1 MIEDESNDLK
11 EQLIPKE
18 EGGDE
23 QDDLDMKQI
32 FNNEYNNN
40 QHKSEQYFKTHCK
53 SVEYLGQIFRTDFKN
68 GLSSNNKRDLE
79 WREKKWG
86 NNHLPPE
93 KENSIL
99 AHIIECFEDPTL
111 RVLLAA
117 SIVSL
122 IIGVLKDGIKTGWIE
137 GTAIFFAVFLVVSIS
152 SYMNYQET
160 EQFLKLSRE
169 TKLKKVLVIRD
180 SREKE
185 ISIEDV
191 LVGDILKLRIGD
203 IINVDGFV
211 FGDTKAGMDESPVT
225 GESDVMCKMNCF
237 EQKGQKYT
245 CPFVFSG
252 SQVVDGYGNML
263 VAAVGDKT
271 FEGGNKS
278 LTDVKKGKKNE
289 NQEQNENEEE
299 KKEEEEDEDTN
310 LTPLKKQLN
319 DLSNIIGDLGY
330 LMAILIGCVLLV
342 KETIINM
349 LAGISIFSS
358 QELDIVVNAFII
370 AVTVIVVAIPEGLP
384 MAVTIA
390 LAYSVDKMKREHN
403 LVKHL
408 DKSEAMGNVNNVCT
422 DKTGTLTLGQMR
434 VTAFFIEG
442 KDIRISKEQIND
454 EDLRNLIWNC
464 IYKNIT
470 CVETLDNNGKTVLNG
485 DMTEKAL
492 FSYLKKAAYP
502 LEGEN
507 KGLYIL
513 PFKSEYKYMMNI
525 YKDNEGYILYVK
537 GAPERVSPFFTKY
550 RVEKGKEDGFDD
562 HKQELF
568 DKQAEYAEDSMRT
581 LIFGY
586 KKLTE
591 DEIIK
596 TRKAYPED
604 DLAFFNELAKG
615 LCFAF
620 MVGIRD
626 DNREDVPKAI
636 EKCVH
641 AGITVRMVTGDNIN
655 TAIAISKDVGIIQAN
670 QVAESKRLAQ
680 FYREKVESKE
690 GQNGIINGEHP
701 IALEG
706 EIFRVICGGITKVKK
721 EGQALEISL
730 NNREA
735 FIHTVKELKI
745 IARASPEDKFILVF
759 GLKELGNIVAVTG
772 DGTNDAPAL
781 RQAHVGFAMGI
792 RGTDIAKDAA
802 DIVLLDDSFSSIV
815 TACKYGRNVYDCI
828 RKFIQFQLTT
838 NIVAVFMT
846 FLGGIILKD
855 SPLNAIQMLWV
866 NLIMDSFASLA
877 LATEDPND
885 SLLDRK
891 PYSRDASILTPMMNL
906 NIISQAIFQISVLTL
921 IIFYGDV
928 IFGVPSDRDL
938 EHFMWNNVNGY
949 HFTIF
954 FNIFVFMQVFNSI
967 NARKLQKDE
976 FNVFTG
982 IFGNWLYI
990 FIQSVIIIGQ
1000 MLLVTFGGRAV
1011 RTHPLSLHQ
1020 HCMCLLISSL
1030 TLVWGFFIK
1039 TLPIDVS
1046 EPQVLTEEKVKI
1058 PDTFTKTVGLGYKSR
1073 GQMKMSSGIHGLNS
1087 NASRVKK

>member
-1 MIEDESNDLK
+1 MQETSDLNEK
-11 EQLIPKE
+11 LLVKDFQE
-18 EGGDE
+18 EGKTE
-23 QDDLDMKQI
+23 NFDMSKI
-32 FNNEYNNN
+32 FNNEYNN
-40 QHKSEQYFKTHCK
+40 SEHNSEKYFKEHLR
-53 SVEYLGQIFRTDFKN
+53 SVEYVGQLFRTDFKN
-68 GLSSNNKRDLE
+68 GLSSSNKQDLA
-79 WREKKWG
+79 WREQRWG

-99 AHIIECFEDPTL
+99 EHIINCFEDPTL
-111 RVLLAA
+111 KVLLVA

-122 IIGVLKDGIKTGWIE
+122 IIGVSKDGLSTGWIE

-152 SYMNYQET
+152 SYMNYQEM

-180 SREKE
+180 GREKE
-185 ISIEDV
+185 ISIEDI

-211 FGDTKAGMDESPVT
+211 FGDAKAGMDESPVT
-225 GESDVMCKMNCF
+225 GESDVMWKINNF
-237 EQKGQKYT
+237 ELKGQKYS

-252 SQVVDGYGNML
+252 SQVVDGYGNMV

-271 FEGGNKS
+271 FEGQNKQ
-278 LTDVKKGKKNE
+278 LTNASGKKGDNDGE
-289 NQEQNENEEE
+289 G
-299 KKEEEEDEDTN
+299 DDDDAD

-319 DLSNIIGDLGY
+319 ELSNLIGDLGY
-330 LMAILIGCVLLV
+330 IFAILIGVTLFL
-342 KETIINM
+342 KETIIN
-349 LAGISIFSS
+349 LIIGVSIFSS
-358 QELDIVVNAFII
+358 HMLDVLVNAFII

-390 LAYSVDKMKREHN
+390 FAFSVDKMKKEHN

-422 DKTGTLTLGQMR
+422 DKTGTLTLGVMR
-434 VTAFFIEG
+434 IAAFFIEDE
-442 KDIRISKEQIND
+442 DIRLNRAKVQD
-454 EDLRNLIWNC
+454 ENLRDIIWNC
-464 IYKNIT
+464 MFKNIT
-470 CVETLDNNGKTVLNG
+470 CVETTNEKGEKILNG

-492 FSYLKKAAYP
+492 FTYLKENNYP
-502 LEGEN
+502 LDGER
-507 KGLYIL
+507 KGKYVL
-513 PFKSEYKYMMNI
+513 PFKSDYKYMMNI
-525 YKDNEGYILYVK
+525 FEEKDGYILYAK

-550 RVEKGKEDGFDD
+550 RTKGGQEENFEEHADD
-562 HKQELF
+562 LTN
-568 DKQAEYAEDSMRT
+568 KQAEYAEDSMRT

-586 KKLTE
+586 KKLTQE
-591 DEIIK
+591 EI
-596 TRKAYPED
+596 TKAREENPED
-604 DLAFFNELAKG
+604 DLKFFQELAKG

-626 DNREDVPKAI
+626 NNREDVPEAI
-636 EKCVH
+636 RKCHH

-655 TAIAISKDVGIIQAN
+655 TAIAISKDVGIIEPHQAGECKN
-670 QVAESKRLAQ
+670 IAAYYRKFVQEKPDEAQ
-680 FYREKVESKE
+680 R
-690 GQNGIINGEHP
+690 GIQTGENP

-706 EIFRVICGGITKVKK
+706 EIFRVICGGITKNPGKDGGMV
-721 EGQALEISL
+721 ITL
-730 NNREA
+730 NNKEA
-735 FIHTVKELKI
+735 FKHTVQRLKV

-802 DIVLLDDSFSSIV
+802 DVVLLDDSFSSIV
-815 TACKYGRNVYDCI
+815 TACKYGRNIYDCI
-828 RKFIQFQLTT
+828 RKFVQFQLTT
-838 NIVAVFMT
+838 NVVAVFMT

-877 LATEDPND
+877 LATEDPTD
-885 SLLDRK
+885 ALLDRK
-891 PYSRDASILTPMMNL
+891 PYSRDASILTPMMIL
-906 NIISQAIFQISVLTL
+906 NIFSQAIFQIIVLTV
-921 IIFYGDV
+921 IIFYGDYL
-928 IFGVPSDRDL
+928 FGVPSDREL

-976 FNVFTG
+976 YNVFTG
-982 IFGNWLYI
+982 IFGNWLYLL
-990 FIQSVIIIGQ
+990 IQTIIVVGQ
-1000 MLLVTFGGRAV
+1000 IILVTFGGRAV
-1011 RTHPLSLHQ
+1011 RTHALSVSQ
-1020 HCMCLLISSL
+1020 HCMCIGIAAC
-1030 TLVWGFFIK
+1030 TLVWGFFVK
-1039 TLPIDVS
+1039 LLPIDVS
-1046 EPQVLTEEKVKI
+1046 EKVEEEEDKRKV
-1058 PDTFTKTVGLGYKSR
+1058 PDTYKKTVGLGYMSR
-1073 GQMKMSSGIHGLNS
+1073 GRMNMSSGVRSLSSNS
-1087 NASRVKK
+1087 RNK

>member
-1 MIEDESNDLK
+1 MNEGSDLTEHLISKDRNDEGSND
-11 EQLIPKE
+11 
-18 EGGDE
+18 DY
-23 QDDLDMKQI
+23 DMKQI
-32 FNNEYNNN
+32 FNNEYNTSA
-40 QHKSEQYFKTHCK
+40 HSSEKYFKEHCK
-53 SVEYLGQIFRTDFKN
+53 SVEHLAQVFRTDFVN
-68 GLSSNNKRDLE
+68 GLSSSNKQDLE
-79 WREKKWG
+79 WRENKWG

-99 AHIIECFEDPTL
+99 EHIIECFEDPTL

-122 IIGVLKDGIKTGWIE
+122 IIGVAKDGIKTGWIE

-180 SREKE
+180 GKEKE

-211 FGDTKAGMDESPVT
+211 FGDAKAGMDESPVT
-225 GESDVMCKMNCF
+225 GESDVMWKVNEF

-252 SQVVDGYGNML
+252 SQVVDGYGNMV

-271 FEGGNKS
+271 FEGANKQLINS
-278 LTDVKKGKKNE
+278 SGGKSDD
-289 NQEQNENEEE
+289 
-299 KKEEEEDEDTN
+299 DEDGEDAN

-319 DLSNIIGDLGY
+319 ELSNLIGDLGY
-330 LMAILIGCVLLV
+330 LMAILIGLVLFL
-342 KETIINM
+342 KETIIN
-349 LAGISIFSS
+349 LTNGISIFTSH
-358 QELDIVVNAFII
+358 EVDVIVNAFII

-422 DKTGTLTLGQMR
+422 DKTGTLTLGVMR
-434 VTAFFIEG
+434 VCAFFIEG
-442 KDIRISKEQIND
+442 QDIKLSNNKIND
-454 EDLRNLIWNC
+454 ENLRDLVWNC

-470 CVETLDNNGKTVLNG
+470 CVETVDDKGKTVLNG

-492 FSYLKKAAYP
+492 YTYLKEGSYP
-502 LEGEN
+502 LEGN
-507 KGLYIL
+507 RKGLYVL
-513 PFKSEYKYMMNI
+513 PFKSDYKYMMNI
-525 YKDNEGYILYVK
+525 YKDEDGYTLYAK
-537 GAPERVSPFFTKY
+537 GAPERVGEFFGKF
-550 RVEKGKEDGFDD
+550 RVAGGQEEDYEE

-591 DEIIK
+591 EEIQK
-596 TRKAYPED
+596 SKDAHPDD
-604 DLAFFNELAKG
+604 DLGFFQELAKG

-626 DNREDVPKAI
+626 NNREDVPEAI
-636 EKCVH
+636 RKCHH

-655 TAIAISKDVGIIQAN
+655 TAIAISKDVGIIEPNQA
-670 QVAESKRLAQ
+670 AECKRIAQ
-680 FYREKVESKE
+680 YYREQVEKNE
-690 GQNGIINGEHP
+690 DAKNGIKTGESP

-706 EIFRVICGGITKVKK
+706 EIFRVICGGITKKQQEK
-721 EGQALEISL
+721 GGDLEIFL

-735 FIHTVKELKI
+735 FKHTVQRLKV

-802 DIVLLDDSFSSIV
+802 DVVLLDDSFSSIV

-828 RKFIQFQLTT
+828 RKFVQFQLTT

-877 LATEDPND
+877 LATEDPTD

-891 PYSRDASILTPMMNL
+891 PYSREASILTPMMKL
-906 NIISQAIFQISVLTL
+906 NIVSQAIFQISTLTI
-921 IIFYGDV
+921 IIFYGDY
-928 IFGVPSDRDL
+928 IFGVPSDRNL

-976 FNVFTG
+976 YNVFTG

-990 FIQSVIIIGQ
+990 LIQTIIIVGQ
-1000 MLLVTFGGRAV
+1000 VILVTFGGRAV
-1011 RTHPLSLHQ
+1011 RTHALSIKQ
-1020 HCMCLLISSL
+1020 HCECLGISAL
-1030 TLVWGFFIK
+1030 TLVWGFFVK
-1039 TLPIDVS
+1039 LLPIDVT
-1046 EPQVLTEEKVKI
+1046 EPSTEGEEQVKH
-1058 PDTFTKTVGLGYKSR
+1058 PDTYKKTVGLGYMSR
-1073 GQMKMSSGIHGLNS
+1073 GQMKMSSGVRGLTS
-1087 NASRVKK
+1087 SRSRVKK

>member
-1 MIEDESNDLK
+1 MQESSDLK
-11 EQLIPKE
+11 EQLLDKGRDE
-18 EGGDE
+18 EGSSGDY
-23 QDDLDMKQI
+23 DMSKI
-32 FNNEYNNN
+32 FNNEYNTGA
-40 QHKSEQYFKTHCK
+40 HASEKYFKENCK
-53 SVEYLGQIFRTDFKN
+53 SVEHLAQVFRTDFIN
-68 GLSSNNKRDLE
+68 GLNSSNKEDLK
-79 WREKKWG
+79 WREDKWG

-122 IIGVLKDGIKTGWIE
+122 IIGVAKDGIKTGWIE

-180 SREKE
+180 GREKE

-211 FGDTKAGMDESPVT
+211 FGDAKAGMDESPVT
-225 GESDVMCKMNCF
+225 GESDVMWKVNNF
-237 EQKGQKYT
+237 ELKGQKYT

-252 SQVVDGYGNML
+252 SQVVDGYGNMV

-271 FEGGNKS
+271 FEGSNKQ
-278 LTDVKKGKKNE
+278 LTNASGGKSG
-289 NQEQNENEEE
+289 
-299 KKEEEEDEDTN
+299 DDDDDDDAD

-319 DLSNIIGDLGY
+319 ELSNLIGDLGY
-330 LMAILIGCVLLV
+330 LMAILIGIVLFL
-342 KETIINM
+342 KETIIN
-349 LAGISIFSS
+349 LTSGISIWTSH
-358 QELDIVVNAFII
+358 ELDVLVNAFII

-422 DKTGTLTLGQMR
+422 DKTGTLTLGVMK
-434 VTAFFIEG
+434 VCAFYIEEQ
-442 KDIRISKEQIND
+442 DFRLNKEKIND
-454 EDLRNLIWNC
+454 NNLRELIWNC

-470 CVETLDNNGKTVLNG
+470 CVETLDEKGKPVLNG

-492 FSYLKKAAYP
+492 YSYLKEASYS
-502 LEGEN
+502 LEGN
-507 KGLYIL
+507 RKGLYVL
-513 PFKSEYKYMMNI
+513 PFKSDYKYMMNI
-525 YKDNEGYILYVK
+525 YKEEDGYILYAK
-537 GAPERVSPFFTKY
+537 GAPERVGEFFSLF
-550 RVEKGKEDGFDD
+550 RVQGGQEENFDE
-562 HKQELF
+562 HKQDFF

-581 LIFGY
+581 LTFGY

-591 DEIIK
+591 EEIQK
-596 TRKAYPED
+596 SKDAHPED
-604 DLAFFNELAKG
+604 DLAFFQELAKG

-626 DNREDVPKAI
+626 DNRPDVPEAI
-636 EKCVH
+636 KKCHH

-655 TAIAISKDVGIIQAN
+655 TAIAISKDVGIIEAN
-670 QVAESKRLAQ
+670 EASQCKELAKKYRAEVEKNKDNAPQVIRNLD
-680 FYREKVESKE
+680 
-690 GQNGIINGEHP
+690 HP

-706 EIFRVICGGITKVKK
+706 EIFRVVCGGITKKQQEK
-721 EGQALEISL
+721 GGELEIFL

-735 FIHTVKELKI
+735 FKHTVKNLRI

-802 DIVLLDDSFSSIV
+802 DVVLLDDSFSSIV

-828 RKFIQFQLTT
+828 RKFVQFQLTT

-877 LATEDPND
+877 LATEDPTD

-891 PYSRDASILTPMMNL
+891 PYSREASILTPMMKL
-906 NIISQAIFQISVLTL
+906 NIISQAIFQITTLTV
-921 IIFYGDV
+921 IIFYGDY
-928 IFGVPSDRDL
+928 IFGVPSDRNL

-954 FNIFVFMQVFNSI
+954 FNIFVYMQVFNSI

-976 FNVFTG
+976 LNVFTG
-982 IFGNWLYI
+982 IMGNWLYI
-990 FIQSVIIIGQ
+990 LIQSIIFGGQ
-1000 MLLVTFGGRAV
+1000 IILVTFGGRAV
-1011 RTHPLSLHQ
+1011 RTHALSLKQ
-1020 HCMCLLISSL
+1020 HVDCLLISSM
-1030 TLVWGFFIK
+1030 TLVWGFFVK
-1039 TLPIDVS
+1039 LLPIDV
-1046 EPQVLTEEKVKI
+1046 TEESTEGEEQVKK
-1058 PDTFTKTVGLGYKSR
+1058 PDTYKKTVGLGYMSR
-1073 GQMKMSSGIHGLNS
+1073 GQMKMNSGVRGL
-1087 NASRVKK
+1087 NASRAKK

>member
-1 MIEDESNDLK
+1 MQETSDLNEK
-11 EQLIPKE
+11 LLVKDFQE
-18 EGGDE
+18 EGKTE
-23 QDDLDMKQI
+23 NFDMSKI
-32 FNNEYNNN
+32 FNNEYNN
-40 QHKSEQYFKTHCK
+40 SEHNSEKYFKEHLR
-53 SVEYLGQIFRTDFKN
+53 SVEYVGQLFRTDFKN
-68 GLSSNNKRDLE
+68 GLSSSNKQDLA
-79 WREKKWG
+79 WREQRWG

-99 AHIIECFEDPTL
+99 EHIINCFEDPTL
-111 RVLLAA
+111 RVLLVA

-122 IIGVLKDGIKTGWIE
+122 IIGVSKDGLSTGWIE

-152 SYMNYQET
+152 SYMNYQEM

-180 SREKE
+180 GREKE
-185 ISIEDV
+185 ISIEDI

-211 FGDTKAGMDESPVT
+211 FGDAKAGMDESPVT
-225 GESDVMCKMNCF
+225 GESDVMWKINNF
-237 EQKGQKYT
+237 ELKGQKYS

-252 SQVVDGYGNML
+252 SQVVDGYGNMV

-271 FEGGNKS
+271 FEGQNKQ
-278 LTDVKKGKKNE
+278 LTNASGKKGDNDGE
-289 NQEQNENEEE
+289 G
-299 KKEEEEDEDTN
+299 DDDDAD

-319 DLSNIIGDLGY
+319 ELSNLIGDLGY
-330 LMAILIGCVLLV
+330 IFAILIGVTLFL
-342 KETIINM
+342 KETIINLIIGVSIISSHM
-349 LAGISIFSS
+349 LDV
-358 QELDIVVNAFII
+358 LVNAFII

-390 LAYSVDKMKREHN
+390 FAFSVDKMKKEHN

-422 DKTGTLTLGQMR
+422 DKTGTLTLGVMR
-434 VTAFFIEG
+434 IAAFFIEDE
-442 KDIRISKEQIND
+442 DIRLNRAKVQD
-454 EDLRNLIWNC
+454 ENLRDIIWNC
-464 IYKNIT
+464 MFKNIT
-470 CVETLDNNGKTVLNG
+470 CVETTNEKGEKILNG

-492 FSYLKKAAYP
+492 FTYLKENNYP
-502 LEGEN
+502 LDGER
-507 KGLYIL
+507 KGKYVL
-513 PFKSEYKYMMNI
+513 PFKSDYKYMMNI
-525 YKDNEGYILYVK
+525 FEEKDGYILYAK

-550 RVEKGKEDGFDD
+550 RTKGGQEENFEEHADD
-562 HKQELF
+562 LTN
-568 DKQAEYAEDSMRT
+568 KQAEYAEDSMRT

-586 KKLTE
+586 KKLTQE
-591 DEIIK
+591 EL
-596 TRKAYPED
+596 TKAREENPED
-604 DLAFFNELAKG
+604 DLKFFQKLAKG

-626 DNREDVPKAI
+626 NNREDVPEAI
-636 EKCVH
+636 RKCHH

-655 TAIAISKDVGIIQAN
+655 TAIAISKDVGIIEPHQAGECKN
-670 QVAESKRLAQ
+670 IAAYYRKFVQEKPDEAQ
-680 FYREKVESKE
+680 R
-690 GQNGIINGEHP
+690 GIQTGENP

-706 EIFRVICGGITKVKK
+706 EIFRVICGGITKNPGKDGGMV
-721 EGQALEISL
+721 ITL
-730 NNREA
+730 NNKEA
-735 FIHTVKELKI
+735 FKHTVQRLKV

-802 DIVLLDDSFSSIV
+802 DVVLLDDSFSSIV
-815 TACKYGRNVYDCI
+815 TACKYGRNIYDCI
-828 RKFIQFQLTT
+828 RKFVQFQLTT
-838 NIVAVFMT
+838 NVVAVFMT

-877 LATEDPND
+877 LATEDPTD
-885 SLLDRK
+885 ALLDRK
-891 PYSRDASILTPMMNL
+891 PYSRDASILTPMMIL
-906 NIISQAIFQISVLTL
+906 NIFSQAIFQIIVLTV
-921 IIFYGDV
+921 IIFYGDYL
-928 IFGVPSDRDL
+928 FGVPSDREL

-976 FNVFTG
+976 YNVFAG
-982 IFGNWLYI
+982 ILGNWLYLL
-990 FIQSVIIIGQ
+990 IQTIIVVGQ
-1000 MLLVTFGGRAV
+1000 IILVTFGGRAV
-1011 RTHPLSLHQ
+1011 RTHALSVSQ
-1020 HCMCLLISSL
+1020 HCMCIGIAAC
-1030 TLVWGFFIK
+1030 TLVWGFFVK
-1039 TLPIDVS
+1039 LLPIDVS
-1046 EPQVLTEEKVKI
+1046 EKVEEEEDKRKV
-1058 PDTFTKTVGLGYKSR
+1058 PDTFKKTVGLGYMSR
-1073 GQMKMSSGIHGLNS
+1073 GRMNMSSGVRSLSSNS
-1087 NASRVKK
+1087 RNK

>member
-1 MIEDESNDLK
+1 MQEQSDLK
-11 EQLIPKE
+11 EHLLDGPRDNDGV
-18 EGGDE
+18 EGDY
-23 QDDLDMKQI
+23 DMSKI
-32 FNNEYNNN
+32 FNNEYNTSA
-40 QHKSEQYFKTHCK
+40 HASEKYFKENCK
-53 SVEYLGQIFRTDFKN
+53 SVEHLGQVFKTDFQN
-68 GLSSNNKRDLE
+68 GLSSSNLADLK
-79 WREKKWG
+79 WREDKWG

-111 RVLLAA
+111 RVLLVA

-122 IIGVLKDGIKTGWIE
+122 IIGVAKDGIKTGWIE

-169 TKLKKVLVIRD
+169 TRLKKVLVIRD
-180 SREKE
+180 GREKE

-211 FGDTKAGMDESPVT
+211 FGDAKAGMDESPVT
-225 GESDVMCKMNCF
+225 GESDVMWKVNNF
-237 EQKGQKYT
+237 ELKGQKYT

-271 FEGGNKS
+271 FEGSNKQ
-278 LTDVKKGKKNE
+278 LTNASGGKS
-289 NQEQNENEEE
+289 
-299 KKEEEEDEDTN
+299 DDDDDADDAN

-319 DLSNIIGDLGY
+319 ELSNLIGDLGY
-330 LMAILIGCVLLV
+330 LMAILIGIVLFL
-342 KETIINM
+342 KETIIN
-349 LAGISIFSS
+349 LTSGLSIWTSH
-358 QELDIVVNAFII
+358 ELDVLVNAFII

-422 DKTGTLTLGQMR
+422 DKTGTLTLGVMR
-434 VTAFFIEG
+434 VCAFYIEEQ
-442 KDIRISKEQIND
+442 DIRLNKDKIND
-454 EDLRNLIWNC
+454 NNLRDLVWNC
-464 IYKNIT
+464 IFKNIT
-470 CVETLDNNGKTVLNG
+470 CVETLDEKGKPVLNG

-492 FSYLKKAAYP
+492 YTYLKEAAYP
-502 LEGEN
+502 LEGN
-507 KGLYIL
+507 RKGLYVL
-513 PFKSEYKYMMNI
+513 PFKSDYKYMMNI
-525 YKDNEGYILYVK
+525 YKEEDGYTLYAK
-537 GAPERVSPFFTKY
+537 GAPERVGEFFSLF
-550 RVEKGKEDGFDD
+550 RVNGGQEENYEE
-562 HKQELF
+562 HKQDLF

-591 DEIIK
+591 DEIK
-596 TRKAYPED
+596 KAKDAHPDD
-604 DLAFFNELAKG
+604 DLGFFQELAKG

-626 DNREDVPKAI
+626 NNREDVPEAI
-636 EKCVH
+636 KKCHH

-655 TAIAISKDVGIIQAN
+655 TAIAISKDVGIIDPS
-670 QVAESKRLAQ
+670 QVAQCKETAKK
-680 FYREKVESKE
+680 YRAEVEK
-690 GQNGIINGEHP
+690 NPDNAPTAIRNLDHP

-706 EIFRVICGGITKVKK
+706 EIFRVVCGGITKKQQDK
-721 EGQALEISL
+721 GELEIFL

-735 FIHTVKELKI
+735 FKHTVRDLKI

-802 DIVLLDDSFSSIV
+802 DVVLLDDSFSSIV

-828 RKFIQFQLTT
+828 RKFVQFQLTT
-838 NIVAVFMT
+838 NVVAVFMT

-877 LATEDPND
+877 LATEDPTEA
-885 SLLDRK
+885 LLDRK
-891 PYSRDASILTPMMNL
+891 PYSREASILTPMMKL
-906 NIISQAIFQISVLTL
+906 NIISQSIFQITTLTV
-921 IIFYGDV
+921 IIFYGDY
-928 IFGVPSDRDL
+928 IFGVPSDRNL

-976 FNVFTG
+976 LNVFTG
-982 IFGNWLYI
+982 ICGNWLYI
-990 FIQSVIIIGQ
+990 LIQSIIFGGQ
-1000 MLLVTFGGRAV
+1000 IILVTFGGRAV
-1011 RTHPLSLHQ
+1011 RTHALSLKQ
-1020 HCMCLLISSL
+1020 HIDCLLISSM
-1030 TLVWGFFIK
+1030 TLVWGFFVK
-1039 TLPIDVS
+1039 LLPIDV
-1046 EPQVLTEEKVKI
+1046 TEESTEGEEQVKK
-1058 PDTFTKTVGLGYKSR
+1058 PDTYKKTVGLGYMSR
-1073 GQMKMSSGIHGLNS
+1073 GQMKMNSGVRGL
-1087 NASRVKK
+1087 NASRAKK

>member
-1 MIEDESNDLK
+1 MQETSDLNEK
-11 EQLIPKE
+11 LLVKDFQE
-18 EGGDE
+18 EGKTE
-23 QDDLDMKQI
+23 NFDMSKI
-32 FNNEYNNN
+32 FNNEYNN
-40 QHKSEQYFKTHCK
+40 SEHNSEKYFKEHLR
-53 SVEYLGQIFRTDFKN
+53 SVEYVGQLFRTDFKN
-68 GLSSNNKRDLE
+68 GLSSSNKQDLA
-79 WREKKWG
+79 WREQRWG

-99 AHIIECFEDPTL
+99 EHIINCFEDPTL
-111 RVLLAA
+111 RVLLFA

-122 IIGVLKDGIKTGWIE
+122 IIGVSKDGLSTGWIE

-152 SYMNYQET
+152 SYMNYQEM

-180 SREKE
+180 GREKE
-185 ISIEDV
+185 ISIEDI

-211 FGDTKAGMDESPVT
+211 FGDAKAGMDESPVT
-225 GESDVMCKMNCF
+225 GESDVMWKINNF
-237 EQKGQKYT
+237 ELKGQKYS

-252 SQVVDGYGNML
+252 SQVVDGYGNMV

-271 FEGGNKS
+271 FEGQNKQ
-278 LTDVKKGKKNE
+278 LTNASGKKGDNDGE
-289 NQEQNENEEE
+289 G
-299 KKEEEEDEDTN
+299 DDDDAD

-319 DLSNIIGDLGY
+319 ELSNLIGDLGY
-330 LMAILIGCVLLV
+330 IFAILIGVTLFL
-342 KETIINM
+342 KETIIN
-349 LAGISIFSS
+349 LIIGVSIFSS
-358 QELDIVVNAFII
+358 HMLDVLVNAFII

-390 LAYSVDKMKREHN
+390 FAFSVDKMKKEHN

-422 DKTGTLTLGQMR
+422 DKTGTLTLGVMR
-434 VTAFFIEG
+434 IAAFFIEDE
-442 KDIRISKEQIND
+442 DIRLNRAKVQD
-454 EDLRNLIWNC
+454 ENLRDIIWNC
-464 IYKNIT
+464 MFKNIT
-470 CVETLDNNGKTVLNG
+470 CVETTNEKGEKILNG

-492 FSYLKKAAYP
+492 FTYLKENNYP
-502 LEGEN
+502 LDGER
-507 KGLYIL
+507 KGKYVL
-513 PFKSEYKYMMNI
+513 PFKSDYKYMMNI
-525 YKDNEGYILYVK
+525 FEEKDGYILYAK

-550 RVEKGKEDGFDD
+550 RTKGGQEENFEEHADD
-562 HKQELF
+562 LTN
-568 DKQAEYAEDSMRT
+568 KQAEYAEDSMRT

-586 KKLTE
+586 KKLTQE
-591 DEIIK
+591 EI
-596 TRKAYPED
+596 TKAREENPED
-604 DLAFFNELAKG
+604 DLKFFQELAKG

-626 DNREDVPKAI
+626 NNREDVPEAI
-636 EKCVH
+636 RKCHH

-655 TAIAISKDVGIIQAN
+655 TAIAISKDVGIIEPHQAGECKN
-670 QVAESKRLAQ
+670 IAAYYRKFVQEKPDEAQ
-680 FYREKVESKE
+680 R
-690 GQNGIINGEHP
+690 GIQTGENP

-706 EIFRVICGGITKVKK
+706 EIFRVICGGITKNPGKD
-721 EGQALEISL
+721 GGMEITL
-730 NNREA
+730 NNKEA
-735 FIHTVKELKI
+735 FKHTVQRLKV

-802 DIVLLDDSFSSIV
+802 DVVLLDDSFSSIV
-815 TACKYGRNVYDCI
+815 TACKYGRNIYDCI
-828 RKFIQFQLTT
+828 RKFVQFQLTT
-838 NIVAVFMT
+838 NVVAVFMT

-877 LATEDPND
+877 LATEDPTD
-885 SLLDRK
+885 ALLDRK
-891 PYSRDASILTPMMNL
+891 PYSRDASILTPMMIL
-906 NIISQAIFQISVLTL
+906 NIFSQAIFQIIVLTV
-921 IIFYGDV
+921 IIFYGDYL
-928 IFGVPSDRDL
+928 FGVPSDREL

-976 FNVFTG
+976 YNVFAG
-982 IFGNWLYI
+982 IFGNWLYLL
-990 FIQSVIIIGQ
+990 IQTIIVVGQ
-1000 MLLVTFGGRAV
+1000 IILVTFGGRAV
-1011 RTHPLSLHQ
+1011 RTHALSVSQ
-1020 HCMCLLISSL
+1020 HCMCIGIAAC
-1030 TLVWGFFIK
+1030 TLVWGFFVK
-1039 TLPIDVS
+1039 LLPIDVS
-1046 EPQVLTEEKVKI
+1046 EKVEEEEDKRKV
-1058 PDTFTKTVGLGYKSR
+1058 PDTFKKTVGLGYMSR
-1073 GQMKMSSGIHGLNS
+1073 GRMNMSSGVRSLISNS
-1087 NASRVKK
+1087 RNK

>member
-1 MIEDESNDLK
+1 MQESSDLK
-11 EQLIPKE
+11 EQLLDKGRDE
-18 EGGDE
+18 EGSSGDY
-23 QDDLDMKQI
+23 DMSKI
-32 FNNEYNNN
+32 FNNEYNTGA
-40 QHKSEQYFKTHCK
+40 HASEKYFKENCK
-53 SVEYLGQIFRTDFKN
+53 SVEHLAQVFRTDFIN
-68 GLSSNNKRDLE
+68 GLNSSNKEDLK
-79 WREKKWG
+79 WREDKWG

-122 IIGVLKDGIKTGWIE
+122 IIGVAKDGIKTGWIE

-180 SREKE
+180 GREKE

-211 FGDTKAGMDESPVT
+211 FGDAKAGMDESPVT
-225 GESDVMCKMNCF
+225 GESDVMWKVNNF
-237 EQKGQKYT
+237 ELKGQKYT

-252 SQVVDGYGNML
+252 SQVVDGYGNMV

-271 FEGGNKS
+271 FEGSNKQ
-278 LTDVKKGKKNE
+278 LTNASGGKSG
-289 NQEQNENEEE
+289 
-299 KKEEEEDEDTN
+299 DDDDDDDAD

-319 DLSNIIGDLGY
+319 ELSNLIGDLGY
-330 LMAILIGCVLLV
+330 LMAILIGIVLFL
-342 KETIINM
+342 KETIIN
-349 LAGISIFSS
+349 LTSGISIWTSH
-358 QELDIVVNAFII
+358 ELDVLVNAFII

-422 DKTGTLTLGQMR
+422 DKTGTLTLGVMK
-434 VTAFFIEG
+434 VCAFYIEEQ
-442 KDIRISKEQIND
+442 DFRLNKEKIND
-454 EDLRNLIWNC
+454 NNLRELIWNC

-470 CVETLDNNGKTVLNG
+470 CVETLDEKGKPVLNG

-492 FSYLKKAAYP
+492 YSYLKEASYS
-502 LEGEN
+502 LEGN
-507 KGLYIL
+507 RKGLYVL
-513 PFKSEYKYMMNI
+513 PFKSDYKYMMNI
-525 YKDNEGYILYVK
+525 YKEEDGYILYAK
-537 GAPERVSPFFTKY
+537 GAPERVGEFFSLF
-550 RVEKGKEDGFDD
+550 RVQGGQEENFDE
-562 HKQELF
+562 HKQDFF

-581 LIFGY
+581 LTFGY

-591 DEIIK
+591 EEIQK
-596 TRKAYPED
+596 SKDAHPED
-604 DLAFFNELAKG
+604 DLAFFQELAKG

-626 DNREDVPKAI
+626 DNRPDVPEAI
-636 EKCVH
+636 KKCHH

-655 TAIAISKDVGIIQAN
+655 TAIAISKDVGIIEAN
-670 QVAESKRLAQ
+670 EASQCKELAKKYRAEVEKNKDNAPQVIRNLD
-680 FYREKVESKE
+680 
-690 GQNGIINGEHP
+690 HP

-706 EIFRVICGGITKVKK
+706 EIFRVVCGGITKKQQEK
-721 EGQALEISL
+721 GGELEIFL

-735 FIHTVKELKI
+735 FKHTVKNLRI

-802 DIVLLDDSFSSIV
+802 DVVLLDDSFSSIV

-828 RKFIQFQLTT
+828 RKFVQFQLTT

-877 LATEDPND
+877 LATEDPTD

-891 PYSRDASILTPMMNL
+891 PYSREASILTPMMKL
-906 NIISQAIFQISVLTL
+906 NIISQAIFQITTLTV
-921 IIFYGDV
+921 IIFYGDY
-928 IFGVPSDRDL
+928 IFGVPSDRNL

-954 FNIFVFMQVFNSI
+954 FNIFVYMQVFNSV

-976 FNVFTG
+976 LNVFTG
-982 IFGNWLYI
+982 IMGNWLYI
-990 FIQSVIIIGQ
+990 LIQSIIFGGQ
-1000 MLLVTFGGRAV
+1000 IILVTFGGRAV
-1011 RTHPLSLHQ
+1011 RTHALSLKQ
-1020 HCMCLLISSL
+1020 HVDCLLISSI
-1030 TLVWGFFIK
+1030 TLVWGFFFK
-1039 TLPIDVS
+1039 LLPIDV
-1046 EPQVLTEEKVKI
+1046 TEESTEGEEQVKK
-1058 PDTFTKTVGLGYKSR
+1058 PDTYKKTVGLGYMSR
-1073 GQMKMSSGIHGLNS
+1073 GQMKMNSGVRGL
-1087 NASRVKK
+1087 NASRAKK

>member
-1 MIEDESNDLK
+1 MQETSDLNEK
-11 EQLIPKE
+11 LLVKDFQE
-18 EGGDE
+18 EGKTE
-23 QDDLDMKQI
+23 NFDMSKI
-32 FNNEYNNN
+32 FNNEYNN
-40 QHKSEQYFKTHCK
+40 SEHNSEKYFKEHLR
-53 SVEYLGQIFRTDFKN
+53 SVEYVGQLFRTDFKN
-68 GLSSNNKRDLE
+68 GLSSSNKQDLA
-79 WREKKWG
+79 WREQRWG

-99 AHIIECFEDPTL
+99 EHIINCFEDPTL
-111 RVLLAA
+111 KVLLVA

-122 IIGVLKDGIKTGWIE
+122 IIGVSKDGLSTGWIE

-152 SYMNYQET
+152 SYMNYQEM

-180 SREKE
+180 GREKE
-185 ISIEDV
+185 ISIEDI

-211 FGDTKAGMDESPVT
+211 FGDAKAGMDESPVT
-225 GESDVMCKMNCF
+225 GESDVMWKINNF
-237 EQKGQKYT
+237 ELKGQKYS

-252 SQVVDGYGNML
+252 SQVVDGYGNMV

-271 FEGGNKS
+271 FEGQNKQ
-278 LTDVKKGKKNE
+278 LTNASGKKGDNDGE
-289 NQEQNENEEE
+289 G
-299 KKEEEEDEDTN
+299 DDDDAD

-319 DLSNIIGDLGY
+319 ELSNLIGDLGY
-330 LMAILIGCVLLV
+330 IFAILIGVTLFL
-342 KETIINM
+342 KETIIN
-349 LAGISIFSS
+349 LIIGVSIFSS
-358 QELDIVVNAFII
+358 HMLDVLVNAFII

-390 LAYSVDKMKREHN
+390 FAFSVDKMKKEHN

-422 DKTGTLTLGQMR
+422 DKTGTLTLGVMR
-434 VTAFFIEG
+434 IAAFFIEDE
-442 KDIRISKEQIND
+442 DIRLNRAKVQD
-454 EDLRNLIWNC
+454 ENLRDIIWNC
-464 IYKNIT
+464 MFKNIT
-470 CVETLDNNGKTVLNG
+470 CVETTNEKGEKILNG

-492 FSYLKKAAYP
+492 FTYLKENNYP
-502 LEGEN
+502 LEGER
-507 KGLYIL
+507 KGKYVL
-513 PFKSEYKYMMNI
+513 PFKSDYKYMMNI
-525 YKDNEGYILYVK
+525 FEEKDGYILYAK

-550 RVEKGKEDGFDD
+550 RTKGGQEENFEEHADD
-562 HKQELF
+562 LTN
-568 DKQAEYAEDSMRT
+568 KQAEYAEDSMRT

-586 KKLTE
+586 KKLTQE
-591 DEIIK
+591 EI
-596 TRKAYPED
+596 TKAREENPED
-604 DLAFFNELAKG
+604 DLKFFQELAKG

-626 DNREDVPKAI
+626 NNREDVPEAI
-636 EKCVH
+636 RKCHH

-655 TAIAISKDVGIIQAN
+655 TAIAISKDVGIIEPHQAGECKN
-670 QVAESKRLAQ
+670 IAAYYRKFVQEKPDEAQ
-680 FYREKVESKE
+680 R
-690 GQNGIINGEHP
+690 GIQTGENP

-706 EIFRVICGGITKVKK
+706 EIFRVICGGITKNPGKDGGMV
-721 EGQALEISL
+721 ITL
-730 NNREA
+730 NNKEA
-735 FIHTVKELKI
+735 FKHTVQRLKV

-802 DIVLLDDSFSSIV
+802 DVVLLDDSFSSIV
-815 TACKYGRNVYDCI
+815 TACKYGRNIYDCI
-828 RKFIQFQLTT
+828 RKFVQFQLTT
-838 NIVAVFMT
+838 NVVAVFMT

-877 LATEDPND
+877 LATEDPTD
-885 SLLDRK
+885 ALLDRK
-891 PYSRDASILTPMMNL
+891 PYSRDASILTPMMIL
-906 NIISQAIFQISVLTL
+906 NIFSQAIFQIIVLTV
-921 IIFYGDV
+921 IIFYGDYL
-928 IFGVPSDRDL
+928 FGVPSDREL

-976 FNVFTG
+976 YNVFTG
-982 IFGNWLYI
+982 IFGNWLYLL
-990 FIQSVIIIGQ
+990 IQTIIVVGQ
-1000 MLLVTFGGRAV
+1000 IILVTFGGRAV
-1011 RTHPLSLHQ
+1011 RTHALSVSQ
-1020 HCMCLLISSL
+1020 HCMCIGIAAC
-1030 TLVWGFFIK
+1030 TLVWGFFVK
-1039 TLPIDVS
+1039 LLPIDVS
-1046 EPQVLTEEKVKI
+1046 EKVEEEEDKRKV
-1058 PDTFTKTVGLGYKSR
+1058 PDTFKKTVGLGYMSR
-1073 GQMKMSSGIHGLNS
+1073 GRMNMSSGVRSLSSNS
-1087 NASRVKK
+1087 RNK

>member
-1 MIEDESNDLK
+1 MQETSDLN
-11 EQLIPKE
+11 EHLL
-18 EGGDE
+18 EGGKDDE
-23 QDDLDMKQI
+23 GASGDYDMSKI
-32 FNNEYNNN
+32 FNNEYNTSA
-40 QHKSEQYFKTHCK
+40 HASEKYFKENCK
-53 SVEYLGQIFRTDFKN
+53 SVEHLAQVFKTDFIN
-68 GLSSNNKRDLE
+68 GLNSSNQQDLK
-79 WREKKWG
+79 WRENKWG

-111 RVLLAA
+111 RVLLVA

-122 IIGVLKDGIKTGWIE
+122 IIGVAKDGIKTGWIE

-180 SREKE
+180 GREKE

-211 FGDTKAGMDESPVT
+211 FGDAKAGMDESPVT
-225 GESDVMCKMNCF
+225 GESDVMWKVNNF
-237 EQKGQKYT
+237 ELKGQKYT

-252 SQVVDGYGNML
+252 SQVVDGYGNMV

-271 FEGGNKS
+271 FEGANKQ
-278 LTDVKKGKKNE
+278 LTNASGGKN
-289 NQEQNENEEE
+289 
-299 KKEEEEDEDTN
+299 DDDDDADDTD

-319 DLSNIIGDLGY
+319 ELSNLIGDLGY
-330 LMAILIGCVLLV
+330 LMAILIGIVLFL
-342 KETIINM
+342 KETIIN
-349 LAGISIFSS
+349 LTSGISIWTSH
-358 QELDIVVNAFII
+358 ELDVLVNAFII

-422 DKTGTLTLGQMR
+422 DKTGTLTLGVMK
-434 VTAFFIEG
+434 VCAFYIEEQDFRLN
-442 KDIRISKEQIND
+442 KDKIND
-454 EDLRNLIWNC
+454 NNLRELVWNC

-470 CVETLDNNGKTVLNG
+470 CVETVDEKGKPVLNG

-492 FSYLKKAAYP
+492 YTYLKEASYS
-502 LEGEN
+502 LEGN
-507 KGLYIL
+507 RKGLYVL
-513 PFKSEYKYMMNI
+513 PFKSDYKYMMNI
-525 YKDNEGYILYVK
+525 YKEEDGYILYAK
-537 GAPERVSPFFTKY
+537 GAPERVGEFFSLF
-550 RVEKGKEDGFDD
+550 RVQGGQEENYDE
-562 HKQELF
+562 HKQDFF

-581 LIFGY
+581 LTFGY

-591 DEIIK
+591 EEIQK
-596 TRKAYPED
+596 SKDAHPDD
-604 DLAFFNELAKG
+604 DLAFFQELAKG

-626 DNREDVPKAI
+626 DNRPDVPEAI
-636 EKCVH
+636 KKCHH

-655 TAIAISKDVGIIQAN
+655 TAIAISKDVGIIEAN
-670 QVAESKRLAQ
+670 EVSQCKELAKKYRAEV
-680 FYREKVESKE
+680 EKNKDNAPLNIRSLDS
-690 GQNGIINGEHP
+690 P
-701 IALEG
+701 LALEG
-706 EIFRVICGGITKVKK
+706 EIFRVVCGGITKKQQDK
-721 EGQALEISL
+721 GELEIFL

-735 FIHTVKELKI
+735 FKHTVKNLKI

-802 DIVLLDDSFSSIV
+802 DVVLLDDSFSSIV

-828 RKFIQFQLTT
+828 RKFVQFQLTT

-877 LATEDPND
+877 LATEDPTE
-885 SLLDRK
+885 SLLDRL
-891 PYSRDASILTPMMNL
+891 PYSREASILTPMMKL
-906 NIISQAIFQISVLTL
+906 NIISQAIFQITTLTV
-921 IIFYGDV
+921 IIFYGDY
-928 IFGVPSDRDL
+928 IFGVPSDRNL

-976 FNVFTG
+976 LNVFTG
-982 IFGNWLYI
+982 IMGNWLYI
-990 FIQSVIIIGQ
+990 LIQSIIIIGQ
-1000 MLLVTFGGRAV
+1000 IILVTFGGRAV
-1011 RTHPLSLHQ
+1011 RTHPLSLKQ
-1020 HCMCLLISSL
+1020 HADCLIISAL

-1039 TLPIDVS
+1039 LLPIDV
-1046 EPQVLTEEKVKI
+1046 TEESTVGEEQVKK
-1058 PDTFTKTVGLGYKSR
+1058 PDTYKKTVGLGYMSR
-1073 GQMKMSSGIHGLNS
+1073 GQMKMNSGVRGL
-1087 NASRVKK
+1087 NASRAKK

>member
-1 MIEDESNDLK
+1 MQETSDLNEK
-11 EQLIPKE
+11 LLVKDFQE
-18 EGGDE
+18 EGKTE
-23 QDDLDMKQI
+23 NFDMSKI
-32 FNNEYNNN
+32 FNNEYNN
-40 QHKSEQYFKTHCK
+40 SEHNSEKYFKEHLR
-53 SVEYLGQIFRTDFKN
+53 SVEYVGQLFRTDFKN
-68 GLSSNNKRDLE
+68 GLSSSNKQDLA
-79 WREKKWG
+79 WREQRWG

-99 AHIIECFEDPTL
+99 EHIINCFEDPTL
-111 RVLLAA
+111 RVLLFA

-122 IIGVLKDGIKTGWIE
+122 IIGVSKDGLSTGWIE

-152 SYMNYQET
+152 SYMNYQEM

-180 SREKE
+180 GREKE
-185 ISIEDV
+185 ISIEDI

-211 FGDTKAGMDESPVT
+211 FGDAKAGMDESPVT
-225 GESDVMCKMNCF
+225 GESDVMWKINNF
-237 EQKGQKYT
+237 ELKGQKYS

-252 SQVVDGYGNML
+252 SQVVDGYGNMV

-271 FEGGNKS
+271 FEGQNKQ
-278 LTDVKKGKKNE
+278 LTNASGKKGNNDGE
-289 NQEQNENEEE
+289 G
-299 KKEEEEDEDTN
+299 DDDDAD

-319 DLSNIIGDLGY
+319 ELSNLIGDLGY
-330 LMAILIGCVLLV
+330 IFAILIGVTLFL
-342 KETIINM
+342 KETIIN
-349 LAGISIFSS
+349 LIIGVSIFSS
-358 QELDIVVNAFII
+358 HMLDVLVNAFII

-390 LAYSVDKMKREHN
+390 FAFSVDKMKKEHN

-422 DKTGTLTLGQMR
+422 DKTGTLTLGVMR
-434 VTAFFIEG
+434 IAAFFIEDE
-442 KDIRISKEQIND
+442 DIRLNRAKVQD
-454 EDLRNLIWNC
+454 ENLRDIIWNC
-464 IYKNIT
+464 MFKNIT
-470 CVETLDNNGKTVLNG
+470 CVETTNEKGEKILNG

-492 FSYLKKAAYP
+492 FTYLKENNYP
-502 LEGEN
+502 LDGER
-507 KGLYIL
+507 KGKYVL
-513 PFKSEYKYMMNI
+513 PFKSDYKYMMNI
-525 YKDNEGYILYVK
+525 FEEKDGYILYAK

-550 RVEKGKEDGFDD
+550 RTKGGQEENFEEHADD
-562 HKQELF
+562 LTN
-568 DKQAEYAEDSMRT
+568 KQAEYAEDSMRT

-586 KKLTE
+586 KKLTQE
-591 DEIIK
+591 EI
-596 TRKAYPED
+596 TKAREENPED
-604 DLAFFNELAKG
+604 DLKFFQELAKG

-626 DNREDVPKAI
+626 NNREDVPEAI
-636 EKCVH
+636 RKCHH

-655 TAIAISKDVGIIQAN
+655 TAIAISKDVGIIEHDQAGECKN
-670 QVAESKRLAQ
+670 IAAYYRKFVQEKPDEAQ
-680 FYREKVESKE
+680 R
-690 GQNGIINGEHP
+690 GIQTGENP

-706 EIFRVICGGITKVKK
+706 EIFRVICGGITKNPGKD
-721 EGQALEISL
+721 GGMEITL
-730 NNREA
+730 NNKEA
-735 FIHTVKELKI
+735 FKHTVQRLKV

-802 DIVLLDDSFSSIV
+802 DVVLLDDSFSSIV
-815 TACKYGRNVYDCI
+815 TACKYGRNIYDCI
-828 RKFIQFQLTT
+828 RKFVQFQLTT
-838 NIVAVFMT
+838 NVVAVFMT

-877 LATEDPND
+877 LATEDPTD
-885 SLLDRK
+885 ALLDRK
-891 PYSRDASILTPMMNL
+891 PYSRDASILTPMMIL
-906 NIISQAIFQISVLTL
+906 NIFSQAIFQIIVLTV
-921 IIFYGDV
+921 IIFYGDYL
-928 IFGVPSDRDL
+928 FGVPSDREL

-976 FNVFTG
+976 YNVFAG
-982 IFGNWLYI
+982 ILGNWLYLL
-990 FIQSVIIIGQ
+990 IQTIIVVGQ
-1000 MLLVTFGGRAV
+1000 IILVTFGGRAV
-1011 RTHPLSLHQ
+1011 RTHALSVSQ
-1020 HCMCLLISSL
+1020 HCMCIGIAAC
-1030 TLVWGFFIK
+1030 TLVWGFFVK
-1039 TLPIDVS
+1039 LLPIDVS
-1046 EPQVLTEEKVKI
+1046 EKVEEEEDKRKV
-1058 PDTFTKTVGLGYKSR
+1058 PDTYKKTVGLGYMSR
-1073 GQMKMSSGIHGLNS
+1073 GRMNMSSGVRSLSSNS
-1087 NASRVKK
+1087 RNK

>member
-1 MIEDESNDLK
+1 MQESSDLK
-11 EQLIPKE
+11 EHLLEKE
-18 EGGDE
+18 GDDEGVSGDF
-23 QDDLDMKQI
+23 DMSKI
-32 FNNEYNNN
+32 FNNEYNTSA
-40 QHKSEQYFKTHCK
+40 HSSEKYFKEHCK
-53 SVEYLGQIFRTDFKN
+53 SVEHIAQVFRTDLVN
-68 GLSSNNKRDLE
+68 GLNSSNKQDLE
-79 WREKKWG
+79 WRERKWG

-93 KENSIL
+93 KENSII

-111 RVLLAA
+111 RVLLVA

-122 IIGVLKDGIKTGWIE
+122 IIGVAKDGIKTGWIE

-180 SREKE
+180 GREKE

-191 LVGDILKLRIGD
+191 LVGDVLKLRIGD

-211 FGDTKAGMDESPVT
+211 FGDAKAGMDESPVT
-225 GESDVMCKMNCF
+225 GESDVMWKVNNF
-237 EQKGQKYT
+237 ELKGQKYT

-252 SQVVDGYGNML
+252 SQVVDGYGNMV

-271 FEGGNKS
+271 FEGANKQ
-278 LTDVKKGKKNE
+278 LTNASGGKS
-289 NQEQNENEEE
+289 
-299 KKEEEEDEDTN
+299 DDDDDDDDAD

-319 DLSNIIGDLGY
+319 ELSNLIGDLGY
-330 LMAILIGCVLLV
+330 LMAILIGFVLFL
-342 KETIINM
+342 KETIIN
-349 LAGISIFSS
+349 LYSGISIWTSH
-358 QELDIVVNAFII
+358 ELDVLVNAFII

-422 DKTGTLTLGQMR
+422 DKTGTLTLGVMR
-434 VTAFFIEG
+434 VCAFYIEEQ
-442 KDIRISKEQIND
+442 DIRLNKDKIND
-454 EDLRNLIWNC
+454 NNLRDLVWNC

-470 CVETLDNNGKTVLNG
+470 CVETLDEKGKPVLNG

-492 FSYLKKAAYP
+492 YTYLKEASYP
-502 LEGEN
+502 LEGN
-507 KGLYIL
+507 RKGLYVL
-513 PFKSEYKYMMNI
+513 PFKSDYKYMMNI
-525 YKDNEGYILYVK
+525 YKEEDGYTLYAK
-537 GAPERVSPFFTKY
+537 GAPERVGEFFSLF
-550 RVEKGKEDGFDD
+550 RVNGGQEENYEE
-562 HKQELF
+562 HKQDLF

-591 DEIIK
+591 DEIK
-596 TRKAYPED
+596 KSKDAHPDD
-604 DLAFFNELAKG
+604 DLGFFQELAKG

-626 DNREDVPKAI
+626 NNREDVPEAI
-636 EKCVH
+636 KKCHH

-655 TAIAISKDVGIIQAN
+655 TAIAISKDVGIIDPS
-670 QVAESKRLAQ
+670 QVAQCKETAKK
-680 FYREKVESKE
+680 YRAEVEK
-690 GQNGIINGEHP
+690 NPDNAPTAIRNLDHP

-706 EIFRVICGGITKVKK
+706 EIFRVVCGGITKKQQEK
-721 EGQALEISL
+721 GGELEIFL

-735 FIHTVKELKI
+735 FKHTVRDLKI

-802 DIVLLDDSFSSIV
+802 DVVLLDDSFSSIV

-828 RKFIQFQLTT
+828 RKFVQFQLTT
-838 NIVAVFMT
+838 NVVAVFMT

-877 LATEDPND
+877 LATEDPTEA
-885 SLLDRK
+885 LLDRK
-891 PYSRDASILTPMMNL
+891 PYSREASILTPMMKL
-906 NIISQAIFQISVLTL
+906 NIISQSIFQITTLTI
-921 IIFYGDV
+921 IIFYGDY
-928 IFGVPSDRDL
+928 IFNVPSDRNL

-976 FNVFTG
+976 LNVFTG
-982 IFGNWLYI
+982 ILGNWLYI
-990 FIQSVIIIGQ
+990 LIQTIIIVGQ
-1000 MLLVTFGGRAV
+1000 MILVTFGGRAV
-1011 RTHPLSLHQ
+1011 RTHPLSLQQ
-1020 HCMCLLISSL
+1020 HSYCLGISAM
-1030 TLVWGFFIK
+1030 TLVWGFIVK
-1039 TLPIDVS
+1039 LLPIDV
-1046 EPQVLTEEKVKI
+1046 TEETTEGEEQVKK
-1058 PDTFTKTVGLGYKSR
+1058 PDTYKKTVGLGYMSR
-1073 GQMKMSSGIHGLNS
+1073 GQMKMNSGVRGL
-1087 NASRVKK
+1087 NASRAKK

>member
-1 MIEDESNDLK
+1 MQETSDLNEK
-11 EQLIPKE
+11 LLVKDFQE
-18 EGGDE
+18 EGKTE
-23 QDDLDMKQI
+23 NFDMSKI
-32 FNNEYNNN
+32 FNNEYNN
-40 QHKSEQYFKTHCK
+40 SEHNSEKYFKEHLR
-53 SVEYLGQIFRTDFKN
+53 SVEYVGQLFRTDFKN
-68 GLSSNNKRDLE
+68 GLSSSNKQDLA
-79 WREKKWG
+79 WREQRWG

-99 AHIIECFEDPTL
+99 EHIINCFEDPTL
-111 RVLLAA
+111 RVLLFA

-122 IIGVLKDGIKTGWIE
+122 IIGVSKDGLSTGWIE

-152 SYMNYQET
+152 SYMNYQEM

-180 SREKE
+180 GREKE
-185 ISIEDV
+185 ISIEDI

-211 FGDTKAGMDESPVT
+211 FGDAKAGMDESPVT
-225 GESDVMCKMNCF
+225 GESDVMWKINNF
-237 EQKGQKYT
+237 ELKGQKYS

-252 SQVVDGYGNML
+252 SQVVDGYGNMV

-271 FEGGNKS
+271 FEGQNKQ
-278 LTDVKKGKKNE
+278 LTNASGKKGDNDGE
-289 NQEQNENEEE
+289 G
-299 KKEEEEDEDTN
+299 DDDDAD

-319 DLSNIIGDLGY
+319 ELSNLIGDLGY
-330 LMAILIGCVLLV
+330 IFAILIGVTLFL
-342 KETIINM
+342 KETIIN
-349 LAGISIFSS
+349 LIIGVSIFSS
-358 QELDIVVNAFII
+358 HMLDVLVNAFII

-390 LAYSVDKMKREHN
+390 FAFSVDKMKKEHN

-422 DKTGTLTLGQMR
+422 DKTGTLTLGVMR
-434 VTAFFIEG
+434 IAAFFIEDE
-442 KDIRISKEQIND
+442 DIRLNRAKVQD
-454 EDLRNLIWNC
+454 ENLRDIIWNC
-464 IYKNIT
+464 MFKNIT
-470 CVETLDNNGKTVLNG
+470 CVETTNEKGEKILNG

-492 FSYLKKAAYP
+492 FTYLKENNYP
-502 LEGEN
+502 LDGER
-507 KGLYIL
+507 KGKYVL
-513 PFKSEYKYMMNI
+513 PFKSDYKYMMNI
-525 YKDNEGYILYVK
+525 FEEKDGYILYAK

-550 RVEKGKEDGFDD
+550 RTKGGQEENFEEHADD
-562 HKQELF
+562 LTN
-568 DKQAEYAEDSMRT
+568 KQAEYAEDSMRT

-586 KKLTE
+586 KKLTQE
-591 DEIIK
+591 EI
-596 TRKAYPED
+596 TKAREENPED
-604 DLAFFNELAKG
+604 DLKFFQELAKG

-626 DNREDVPKAI
+626 NNREDVPEAI
-636 EKCVH
+636 RKCHH

-655 TAIAISKDVGIIQAN
+655 TAIAISKDVGIIEPHQAGECKN
-670 QVAESKRLAQ
+670 IAAYYRKFVQEKPDEAQ
-680 FYREKVESKE
+680 R
-690 GQNGIINGEHP
+690 GIQTGENP

-706 EIFRVICGGITKVKK
+706 EIFRVICGGITKNPGKDGGMV
-721 EGQALEISL
+721 ITL
-730 NNREA
+730 NNKEA
-735 FIHTVKELKI
+735 FKHTVQRLKV

-802 DIVLLDDSFSSIV
+802 DVVLLDDSFSSIV
-815 TACKYGRNVYDCI
+815 TACKYGRNIYDCI
-828 RKFIQFQLTT
+828 RKFVQFQLTT
-838 NIVAVFMT
+838 NVVAVFMT

-877 LATEDPND
+877 LATEDPTD
-885 SLLDRK
+885 ALLDRK
-891 PYSRDASILTPMMNL
+891 PYSRDASILTPMMIL
-906 NIISQAIFQISVLTL
+906 NIFSQAIFQIIVLTV
-921 IIFYGDV
+921 IIFYGDYL
-928 IFGVPSDRDL
+928 FGVPSDREL

-976 FNVFTG
+976 YNVFTG
-982 IFGNWLYI
+982 IFGNWLYLL
-990 FIQSVIIIGQ
+990 IQTIIVVGQ
-1000 MLLVTFGGRAV
+1000 IILVTFGGRAV
-1011 RTHPLSLHQ
+1011 RTHALSVSQ
-1020 HCMCLLISSL
+1020 HCMCIGIAAC
-1030 TLVWGFFIK
+1030 TLVWGFFVK
-1039 TLPIDVS
+1039 LLPIDVS
-1046 EPQVLTEEKVKI
+1046 EKVEEEEDKRKV
-1058 PDTFTKTVGLGYKSR
+1058 PDTFKKTVGLGYMSR
-1073 GQMKMSSGIHGLNS
+1073 GRMNMSSGVRSLSSNS
-1087 NASRVKK
+1087 RNK

>member
-1 MIEDESNDLK
+1 MQENTDLK
-11 EQLIPKE
+11 EHLLDKGE
-18 EGGDE
+18 DNDAGDG
-23 QDDLDMKQI
+23 QYDMSKI
-32 FNNEYNNN
+32 FNNEYNTSA
-40 QHKSEQYFKTHCK
+40 HASEKYFKTNCK
-53 SVEYLGQIFRTDFKN
+53 SVEHLGQVFRTDFVN
-68 GLSSNNKRDLE
+68 GLNTSNKEDLK
-79 WREKKWG
+79 WREDKWG

-111 RVLLAA
+111 RVLLVA

-122 IIGVLKDGIKTGWIE
+122 IIGVAKDGIKTGWIE

-180 SREKE
+180 GREKE

-191 LVGDILKLRIGD
+191 LVGDVLKLRIGD

-211 FGDTKAGMDESPVT
+211 FGDAKAGMDESPVT
-225 GESDVMCKMNCF
+225 GESDVMWKINNF
-237 EQKGQKYT
+237 ELKGQKYS

-252 SQVVDGYGNML
+252 SQVVDGHGNMV

-271 FEGGNKS
+271 FEASNMALTNASGG
-278 LTDVKKGKKNE
+278 KGDD
-289 NQEQNENEEE
+289 
-299 KKEEEEDEDTN
+299 DEDGDDAD

-319 DLSNIIGDLGY
+319 ELSNLIGDLGY
-330 LMAILIGCVLLV
+330 LMAILIGIVLFL
-342 KETIINM
+342 KETIIN
-349 LAGISIFSS
+349 LYSGISIWTSH
-358 QELDIVVNAFII
+358 ELDVLVNAFII

-422 DKTGTLTLGQMR
+422 DKTGTLTLGVMR
-434 VTAFFIEG
+434 VTAFYIEG
-442 KDIRISKEQIND
+442 EDIRLANTKIND
-454 EDLRNLIWNC
+454 EDLRDLVWNC
-464 IYKNIT
+464 IFRNIT
-470 CVETLDNNGKTVLNG
+470 CVETVDDKGKTVLNG

-492 FSYLKKAAYP
+492 YTYLKEGAYP
-502 LEGEN
+502 LEGN
-507 KGLYIL
+507 RKGLYVL
-513 PFKSEYKYMMNI
+513 PFKSDYKYMMNI
-525 YKDNEGYILYVK
+525 YKDEDGYILYAK
-537 GAPERVSPFFTKY
+537 GAPERVGAFFTKF
-550 RVEKGKEDGFDD
+550 RVKGGQEEDYEQ
-562 HKQELF
+562 HKQEFF
-568 DKQAEYAEDSMRT
+568 DKQADYAEDSMRT
-581 LIFGY
+581 LTFGY

-591 DEIIK
+591 EEIK
-596 TRKAYPED
+596 KAREDHPED
-604 DLAFFNELAKG
+604 DLAFFQDLAQG

-626 DNREDVPKAI
+626 DNRPDVPEAI
-636 EKCVH
+636 KKCHH

-655 TAIAISKDVGIIQAN
+655 TAIAISKDVGIIEPSQA
-670 QVAESKRLAQ
+670 AECKRIAQ
-680 FYREKVESKE
+680 YYREQVEKNE
-690 GQNGIINGEHP
+690 DAKRGLQNGDNP

-706 EIFRVICGGITKVKK
+706 EIFRVICGGITKKQEEK
-721 EGQALEISL
+721 GGELEIFL

-735 FIHTVKELKI
+735 FKHTVKNLKV

-802 DIVLLDDSFSSIV
+802 DVVLLDDSFSSIV

-828 RKFIQFQLTT
+828 RKFVQFQLTT
-838 NIVAVFMT
+838 NVVAVFMT

-877 LATEDPND
+877 LATEDPTD
-885 SLLDRK
+885 ALLDRK
-891 PYSRDASILTPMMNL
+891 PYSREASILTPMMKL
-906 NIISQAIFQISVLTL
+906 NIISQSIFQITTLTV
-921 IIFYGDV
+921 IIFYGDY
-928 IFGVPSDRDL
+928 IFGVPSDRNL

-976 FNVFTG
+976 LNVFTG
-982 IFGNWLYI
+982 IMGNWLYI
-990 FIQSVIIIGQ
+990 LIQSIIIVGQ
-1000 MLLVTFGGRAV
+1000 IILVTFGGRAV
-1011 RTHPLSLHQ
+1011 RTHPLSLQQ
-1020 HCMCLLISSL
+1020 HGYCLFISAL

-1039 TLPIDVS
+1039 LLPIDV
-1046 EPQVLTEEKVKI
+1046 TEESTEGEEEQVKK
-1058 PDTFTKTVGLGYKSR
+1058 PDTYKKHVSLGYMSR
-1073 GQMKMSSGIHGLNS
+1073 GQMKMNSGIHGLNS
-1087 NASRVKK
+1087 SSSRVKK

>member
-1 MIEDESNDLK
+1 MQEQSDLK
-11 EQLIPKE
+11 EHLLDGPRDNDGV
-18 EGGDE
+18 EGDY
-23 QDDLDMKQI
+23 DMSKI
-32 FNNEYNNN
+32 FNNEYNTSA
-40 QHKSEQYFKTHCK
+40 HASEKYFKENCK
-53 SVEYLGQIFRTDFKN
+53 SVEHLGQVFKTDFQN
-68 GLSSNNKRDLE
+68 GLSSSNLADLK
-79 WREKKWG
+79 WREDKWG

-111 RVLLAA
+111 RVLLVA
-117 SIVSL
+117 SIISL
-122 IIGVLKDGIKTGWIE
+122 IIGVAKDGIKTGWIE

-169 TKLKKVLVIRD
+169 TRLKKVLVIRD
-180 SREKE
+180 GREKE

-211 FGDTKAGMDESPVT
+211 FGDAKAGMDESPVT
-225 GESDVMCKMNCF
+225 GESDVMWKVNNF
-237 EQKGQKYT
+237 ELKGQKYT

-271 FEGGNKS
+271 FEGSNKQ
-278 LTDVKKGKKNE
+278 LTNASGGKS
-289 NQEQNENEEE
+289 
-299 KKEEEEDEDTN
+299 DDDDDADDAN

-319 DLSNIIGDLGY
+319 ELSNLIGDLGY
-330 LMAILIGCVLLV
+330 LMAILIGIVLFL
-342 KETIINM
+342 KETIIN
-349 LAGISIFSS
+349 LTSGLSIWTSH
-358 QELDIVVNAFII
+358 ELDVLVNAFII

-422 DKTGTLTLGQMR
+422 DKTGTLTLGVMT
-434 VTAFFIEG
+434 VCAFFIEG
-442 KDIRISKEQIND
+442 NDIRLSKDKIND
-454 EDLRNLIWNC
+454 KDLRELVWNC
-464 IYKNIT
+464 IFKNIT
-470 CVETLDNNGKTVLNG
+470 CVETVDEKGKTVLNG

-492 FSYLKKAAYP
+492 YSYLKESSYP
-502 LEGEN
+502 LEGDR
-507 KGLYIL
+507 KGKYVL
-513 PFKSEYKYMMNI
+513 PFKSDYKYMMNI
-525 YKDNEGYILYVK
+525 YKENDKYILYAK
-537 GAPERVSPFFTKY
+537 GAPERVGAFFTKY
-550 RVEKGKEDGFDD
+550 RTAGGKEDNYEE
-562 HKQELF
+562 HKEEF
-568 DKQAEYAEDSMRT
+568 FNKQAEYAEDSMRT
-581 LIFGY
+581 LVFGY
-586 KKLTE
+586 KYLSE
-591 DEIIK
+591 EEIN
-596 TRKAYPED
+596 KAREENPED
-604 DLAFFNELAKG
+604 DLAFFQELAKE

-626 DNREDVPKAI
+626 NNREDVPEAI
-636 EKCVH
+636 KKCHH

-655 TAIAISKDVGIIQAN
+655 TAIAISKDVGIIESNQASLCKS
-670 QVAESKRLAQ
+670 VAQYYRNEVEKNPDEAKR
-680 FYREKVESKE
+680 
-690 GQNGIINGEHP
+690 GIQTGDNP

-706 EIFRVICGGITKVKK
+706 EIFRVICGGITKKQEEK
-721 EGQALEISL
+721 GGELQIFL

-735 FIHTVKELKI
+735 FKHTVKNLRV

-802 DIVLLDDSFSSIV
+802 DVVLLDDSFSSIV

-877 LATEDPND
+877 LATEDPTD
-885 SLLDRK
+885 ALLDRK
-891 PYSRDASILTPMMNL
+891 PYSRDASILTPMMKL
-906 NIISQAIFQISVLTL
+906 NIVSQAIFQITTLTV
-921 IIFYGDV
+921 IIFYGDY
-928 IFGVPSDRDL
+928 IFGVPSDRNL

-982 IFGNWLYI
+982 IMGNYLYI
-990 FIQSVIIIGQ
+990 LIQSIIIVGQ
-1000 MLLVTFGGRAV
+1000 IILVTFGGRAV
-1011 RTHPLSLHQ
+1011 RTHALSLKQ
-1020 HCMCLLISSL
+1020 HMDCLLISSL

-1039 TLPIDVS
+1039 LLPIDV
-1046 EPQVLTEEKVKI
+1046 TEESTEGEEQVKK
-1058 PDTFTKTVGLGYKSR
+1058 PDTYKKTIGLGYMSR
-1073 GQMKMSSGIHGLNS
+1073 GQMKMGSGVRGLNA
-1087 NASRVKK
+1087 NTSRAKNK

>member
-1 MIEDESNDLK
+1 MQESSDLK
-11 EQLIPKE
+11 EQLLPKGSDNEGIP
-18 EGGDE
+18 GGF
-23 QDDLDMKQI
+23 DMSKI
-32 FNNEYNNN
+32 FNNEYNTSA
-40 QHKSEQYFKTHCK
+40 HASEKYFKENCK
-53 SVEYLGQIFRTDFKN
+53 SVEHIAQVFRTDLIN
-68 GLSSNNKRDLE
+68 GLNSSNKGDLE
-79 WREKKWG
+79 WREKMWG

-111 RVLLAA
+111 RVLLVA

-122 IIGVLKDGIKTGWIE
+122 IIGVAKDGIKTGWIE

-180 SREKE
+180 GREKE

-191 LVGDILKLRIGD
+191 LVGDVLKLRIGD

-211 FGDTKAGMDESPVT
+211 FGDAKAGMDESPVT
-225 GESDVMCKMNCF
+225 GESDVMWKVNNF
-237 EQKGQKYT
+237 ELKGQKYT

-252 SQVVDGYGNML
+252 SQVVDGYGNMV

-271 FEGGNKS
+271 FEGANKQ
-278 LTDVKKGKKNE
+278 LTNASGGKNE
-289 NQEQNENEEE
+289 
-299 KKEEEEDEDTN
+299 DDDDDDDAN

-319 DLSNIIGDLGY
+319 ELSNLIGDLGY
-330 LMAILIGCVLLV
+330 LMAILIGFVLFL
-342 KETIINM
+342 KETIINIYS
-349 LAGISIFSS
+349 GISIWTSH
-358 QELDIVVNAFII
+358 ELDVLVNAFII

-422 DKTGTLTLGQMR
+422 DKTGTLTLGVMR
-434 VTAFFIEG
+434 VCAFYIEEQ
-442 KDIRISKEQIND
+442 DIRLSKDKIND
-454 EDLRNLIWNC
+454 DNLRSLIWNC

-470 CVETLDNNGKTVLNG
+470 CVETIDEKGKPVLNG

-492 FSYLKKAAYP
+492 YTYLKEAAYP
-502 LEGEN
+502 LEGN
-507 KGLYIL
+507 RKGLYVL
-513 PFKSEYKYMMNI
+513 PFKSDYKYMMNI
-525 YKDNEGYILYVK
+525 YKEEDGYTLYAK
-537 GAPERVSPFFTKY
+537 GAPERVGEFFSLF
-550 RVEKGKEDGFDD
+550 RVNGGQEENYEE
-562 HKQELF
+562 HKQDLF

-591 DEIIK
+591 DEIQK
-596 TRKAYPED
+596 SKDAHPDD
-604 DLAFFNELAKG
+604 DLGFFQELAKG

-626 DNREDVPKAI
+626 NNREDVPEAI
-636 EKCVH
+636 KKCHH

-655 TAIAISKDVGIIQAN
+655 TAIAISKDVGIIEPN
-670 QVAESKRLAQ
+670 QVSQCKETAKKYRAEV
-680 FYREKVESKE
+680 EKSPDNAP
-690 GQNGIINGEHP
+690 QAIRSLDNP

-706 EIFRVICGGITKVKK
+706 EIFRVVCGGITKKQQDK
-721 EGQALEISL
+721 GELEIFL

-735 FIHTVKELKI
+735 FKHTVKNLKI

-802 DIVLLDDSFSSIV
+802 DVVLLDDSFSSIV

-828 RKFIQFQLTT
+828 RKFVQFQLTT
-838 NIVAVFMT
+838 NVVAVFMT

-877 LATEDPND
+877 LATEDPTEA
-885 SLLDRK
+885 LLDRK
-891 PYSRDASILTPMMNL
+891 PYSREASILTPMMKL
-906 NIISQAIFQISVLTL
+906 NIISQAIFQITTLTV
-921 IIFYGDV
+921 IIFYGDY
-928 IFGVPSDRDL
+928 IFGVPSDRNL

-976 FNVFTG
+976 LNVFTG
-982 IFGNWLYI
+982 IMGNWLYI
-990 FIQSVIIIGQ
+990 LIQSIIIVGQ
-1000 MLLVTFGGRAV
+1000 MILVTFGGRAV
-1011 RTHPLSLHQ
+1011 RTHPLSIKQ
-1020 HCMCLLISSL
+1020 HAVCLFISAL
-1030 TLVWGFFIK
+1030 TLVWGFIVK
-1039 TLPIDVS
+1039 LLPIDV
-1046 EPQVLTEEKVKI
+1046 TEESTEGEEQVKK
-1058 PDTFTKTVGLGYKSR
+1058 PDTYKKTVGLGYMSR
-1073 GQMKMSSGIHGLNS
+1073 GQMKMNSGVRGL
-1087 NASRVKK
+1087 NASRAKK

>member
-1 MIEDESNDLK
+1 MQETSDLNEK
-11 EQLIPKE
+11 LLVKDFQE
-18 EGGDE
+18 EGKTE
-23 QDDLDMKQI
+23 NFDMSKI
-32 FNNEYNNN
+32 FNNEYNN
-40 QHKSEQYFKTHCK
+40 SEHNSEKYFKEHLR
-53 SVEYLGQIFRTDFKN
+53 SVEYVGQLFRTDFKN
-68 GLSSNNKRDLE
+68 GLSSSNKQDLA
-79 WREKKWG
+79 WREQRWG

-99 AHIIECFEDPTL
+99 EHIINCFEDPTL
-111 RVLLAA
+111 KVLLVA

-122 IIGVLKDGIKTGWIE
+122 IIGVSKDGLSTGWIE

-152 SYMNYQET
+152 SYMNYQEM

-180 SREKE
+180 GREKE
-185 ISIEDV
+185 ISIEDI

-211 FGDTKAGMDESPVT
+211 FGDAKAGMDESPVT
-225 GESDVMCKMNCF
+225 GESDVMWKINNF
-237 EQKGQKYT
+237 ELKGQKYS

-252 SQVVDGYGNML
+252 SQVVDGYGNMV

-271 FEGGNKS
+271 FEGQNKQ
-278 LTDVKKGKKNE
+278 LTNASGKKGDNDGE
-289 NQEQNENEEE
+289 G
-299 KKEEEEDEDTN
+299 DDDDAD

-319 DLSNIIGDLGY
+319 ELSNLIGDLGY
-330 LMAILIGCVLLV
+330 IFAILIGVTLFL
-342 KETIINM
+342 KETIIN
-349 LAGISIFSS
+349 LIIGVSIFSS
-358 QELDIVVNAFII
+358 HMLDVLVNAFII

-390 LAYSVDKMKREHN
+390 FAFSVDKMKKEHN

-422 DKTGTLTLGQMR
+422 DKTGTLTLGVMR
-434 VTAFFIEG
+434 IAAFFIEDE
-442 KDIRISKEQIND
+442 DIRLNRAKVQD
-454 EDLRNLIWNC
+454 ENLRDIIWNC
-464 IYKNIT
+464 MFKNIT
-470 CVETLDNNGKTVLNG
+470 CVETTNDKGEKILNG

-492 FSYLKKAAYP
+492 FTYLKENNYP
-502 LEGEN
+502 LDGER
-507 KGLYIL
+507 KGKYVL
-513 PFKSEYKYMMNI
+513 PFKSDYKYMMNI
-525 YKDNEGYILYVK
+525 FEEKDGYILYAK

-550 RVEKGKEDGFDD
+550 RTKGGQEENFQEHADD
-562 HKQELF
+562 LTN
-568 DKQAEYAEDSMRT
+568 KQAEYAEDSMRT

-586 KKLTE
+586 KKLTQE
-591 DEIIK
+591 EI
-596 TRKAYPED
+596 TKAREENPED
-604 DLAFFNELAKG
+604 DLKFFQELAKG

-626 DNREDVPKAI
+626 NNREDVPEAI
-636 EKCVH
+636 RKCHH

-655 TAIAISKDVGIIQAN
+655 TAIAISKDVGIIEPHQAGECKN
-670 QVAESKRLAQ
+670 IAAYYRKFVQEKPDEAQ
-680 FYREKVESKE
+680 R
-690 GQNGIINGEHP
+690 GIQTGENP

-706 EIFRVICGGITKVKK
+706 EIFRVICGGITKNPGKDGGMV
-721 EGQALEISL
+721 ITL
-730 NNREA
+730 NNKEA
-735 FIHTVKELKI
+735 FKHTVQRLKV

-802 DIVLLDDSFSSIV
+802 DVVLLDDSFSSIV
-815 TACKYGRNVYDCI
+815 TACKYGRNIYDCI
-828 RKFIQFQLTT
+828 RKFVQFQLTT
-838 NIVAVFMT
+838 NVVAVFMT

-877 LATEDPND
+877 LATEDPTD
-885 SLLDRK
+885 ALLDRK
-891 PYSRDASILTPMMNL
+891 PYSRDASILTPMMIL
-906 NIISQAIFQISVLTL
+906 NIFSQAIFQIIVLTV
-921 IIFYGDV
+921 IIFYGDYL
-928 IFGVPSDRDL
+928 FGVPSDREL

-976 FNVFTG
+976 YNVFTG
-982 IFGNWLYI
+982 IFGNWLYLL
-990 FIQSVIIIGQ
+990 IQTIIVVGQ
-1000 MLLVTFGGRAV
+1000 IILVTFGGRAV
-1011 RTHPLSLHQ
+1011 RTHALSVSQ
-1020 HCMCLLISSL
+1020 HCMCIGIAAC
-1030 TLVWGFFIK
+1030 TLVWGFFVK
-1039 TLPIDVS
+1039 LLPIDVS
-1046 EPQVLTEEKVKI
+1046 EKVEEEEDKRKV
-1058 PDTFTKTVGLGYKSR
+1058 PDTFKKTVGLGYMSR
-1073 GQMKMSSGIHGLNS
+1073 GRMNMSSGVRSLSSNS
-1087 NASRVKK
+1087 RNK

>member
-1 MIEDESNDLK
+1 MQETSDLNEK
-11 EQLIPKE
+11 LLVKDFQE
-18 EGGDE
+18 EGKTE
-23 QDDLDMKQI
+23 NIDMSKI
-32 FNNEYNNN
+32 FNNEYNN
-40 QHKSEQYFKTHCK
+40 SEHNSEKFFKEHLR
-53 SVEYLGQIFRTDFKN
+53 SVEYVGQLFRTDFKN
-68 GLSSNNKRDLE
+68 GLSSSNKQDLA
-79 WREKKWG
+79 WREQRWG

-99 AHIIECFEDPTL
+99 EHIINCFEDPTL
-111 RVLLAA
+111 RVLLFA

-122 IIGVLKDGIKTGWIE
+122 IIGVSKDGLSTGWIE

-152 SYMNYQET
+152 SYMNYQEM

-180 SREKE
+180 GREKE
-185 ISIEDV
+185 ISIEDI

-211 FGDTKAGMDESPVT
+211 FGDAKAGMDESPVT
-225 GESDVMCKMNCF
+225 GESDVMWKINNF
-237 EQKGQKYT
+237 ELKGQKYS

-252 SQVVDGYGNML
+252 SQVVDGYGNMV

-271 FEGGNKS
+271 FEGQNKQ
-278 LTDVKKGKKNE
+278 LTNASGKKGDNNGE
-289 NQEQNENEEE
+289 G
-299 KKEEEEDEDTN
+299 DDDDAD

-319 DLSNIIGDLGY
+319 ELSNLIGDLGY
-330 LMAILIGCVLLV
+330 IFAILIGVTLFL
-342 KETIINM
+342 KETIIN
-349 LAGISIFSS
+349 LIIGVSIFSS
-358 QELDIVVNAFII
+358 HMLDVLVNAFII

-390 LAYSVDKMKREHN
+390 FAFSVDKMKKEHN

-422 DKTGTLTLGQMR
+422 DKTGTLTLGVMR
-434 VTAFFIEG
+434 IAAFFIEDE
-442 KDIRISKEQIND
+442 DIRLNRAKVQD
-454 EDLRNLIWNC
+454 ENLRDIIWNC
-464 IYKNIT
+464 MFKNIT
-470 CVETLDNNGKTVLNG
+470 CVETTNEKGEKILNG

-492 FSYLKKAAYP
+492 FTYLKENNYP
-502 LEGEN
+502 LDGER
-507 KGLYIL
+507 KGKYVL
-513 PFKSEYKYMMNI
+513 PFKSDYKYMMNI
-525 YKDNEGYILYVK
+525 FEEKDGYILYAK

-550 RVEKGKEDGFDD
+550 RTKGGQEENFEEHADD
-562 HKQELF
+562 LTN
-568 DKQAEYAEDSMRT
+568 KQAEYAEDSMRT

-586 KKLTE
+586 KKLTQE
-591 DEIIK
+591 EI
-596 TRKAYPED
+596 TKAREENPED
-604 DLAFFNELAKG
+604 DLKFFQELAKG

-626 DNREDVPKAI
+626 NNREDVPEAI
-636 EKCVH
+636 RKCHH

-655 TAIAISKDVGIIQAN
+655 TAIAISKDVGIIEPHQAGECKN
-670 QVAESKRLAQ
+670 IAAYYRKFVQEKPDEAQ
-680 FYREKVESKE
+680 R
-690 GQNGIINGEHP
+690 GIQTGENP

-706 EIFRVICGGITKVKK
+706 EIFRVICGGITKNPGKN
-721 EGQALEISL
+721 GGMEITL
-730 NNREA
+730 NNKEA
-735 FIHTVKELKI
+735 FKHTVQRLKV

-802 DIVLLDDSFSSIV
+802 DVVLLDDSFSSIV
-815 TACKYGRNVYDCI
+815 TACKYGRNIYDCI
-828 RKFIQFQLTT
+828 RKFVQFQLTT
-838 NIVAVFMT
+838 NVVAVFMT

-877 LATEDPND
+877 LATEDPTD
-885 SLLDRK
+885 ALLDRK
-891 PYSRDASILTPMMNL
+891 PYSRDASILTPMMIL
-906 NIISQAIFQISVLTL
+906 NIFSQAIFQIIVLTV
-921 IIFYGDV
+921 IIFYGDYL
-928 IFGVPSDRDL
+928 FGVPSDREL

-976 FNVFTG
+976 YNVFSG
-982 IFGNWLYI
+982 ILGNWLYLL
-990 FIQSVIIIGQ
+990 IQTIIVVGQ
-1000 MLLVTFGGRAV
+1000 IILVTFGGRAV
-1011 RTHPLSLHQ
+1011 RTHALSVSQ
-1020 HCMCLLISSL
+1020 HCMCIGIAAC
-1030 TLVWGFFIK
+1030 TLVWGFFVK
-1039 TLPIDVS
+1039 LLPIDVS
-1046 EPQVLTEEKVKI
+1046 EKVEEEEDKRKV
-1058 PDTFTKTVGLGYKSR
+1058 PDTFKKTVGLGYMSR
-1073 GQMKMSSGIHGLNS
+1073 GRMNMSSGVRSLSSNS
-1087 NASRVKK
+1087 RNK